1 MSHKNENVFIS
12 YSQDSDGHIDDVFE
26 LSQSL
31 RKKAAVTVISDHPFI
46 TNPPPEGW
54 PQWMSKQ
61 INNAD
66 IVLIICT
73 ENYYRRA
80 EGKEKIGTGKGV
92 KFEGS
97 IITQS
102 IYDNDSNN
110 TKFIPVLLIKKSE
123 QSLLEDEKQNLIKNI
138 PTCLRGTN
146 YFIVNIS
153 DLDSSKSYE
162 KLLRQITEQ
171 HEYIVDPVSD
181 KPVDLPPRNKKK

>member
-1 MSHKNENVFIS
+1 MLHKKEVFIS
-12 YSQDSDGHIDDVFE
+12 YSQDSDEHSDDVFY

-31 RKKAAVTVISDHPFI
+31 REKAAVTAISDHPLR

-80 EGKEKIGTGKGV
+80 EGKEKIGTGKGA
-92 KFEGS
+92 KFEGA

-110 TKFIPVLLIKKSE
+110 TKFIPVLLSKKPE
-123 QSLLEDEKQNLIKNI
+123 QSLSEDEKQNLIKYI

-146 YFIVNIS
+146 YYIVNIS
-153 DLDSSKSYE
+153 NLGSCKSYE
-162 KLLRQITEQ
+162 NLLRHITEQ
-171 HEYIVDPVSD
+171 HAYIASSVSD
-181 KPVDLPPRNKKK
+181 KPIDLPPRNKKK